1 MSRTINDVTLVGY
14 VGGDPD
20 IRSIRVDKGS
30 EKIDVKVATLT
41 LATGGEK
48 YKRGDGTE
56 VETPTEW
63 HTIVAWR
70 GLASLVEKAQIKK
83 GSKLFVSGEIHTRV
97 YEKDGNKVYRT
108 DITADDIVLC
118 GERPTQKAEYTAA
131 DIPPEPPKDNLFPDE
146 PPF

>member
-97 YEKDGNKVYRT
+97 YEKDGSKQYRT

-118 GERPTQKAEYTAA
+118 GERPTQKAEYTAI
-131 DIPPEPPKDNLFPDE
+131 DVPPELPKDNLFLVESPL
-146 PPF
+146 